1 MSSHAEQPRLVA
13 LRAKIEAE
21 GVEALRVE
29 ERVEA
34 LRVEERVEADRLEE
48 RVEADRLEAGR
59 VEAVSF

>member
-1 MSSHAEQPRLVA
+1 MSSHADHPRLVA

-29 ERVEA
+29 EC
-34 LRVEERVEADRLEE
+34 
-48 RVEADRLEAGR
+48 VEADRLEAGR